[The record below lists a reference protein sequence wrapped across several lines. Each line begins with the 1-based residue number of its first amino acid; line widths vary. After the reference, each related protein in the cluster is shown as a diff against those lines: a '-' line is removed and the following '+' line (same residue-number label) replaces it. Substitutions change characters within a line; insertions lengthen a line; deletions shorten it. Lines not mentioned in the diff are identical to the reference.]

1 MRHILLVLFVIVLLI
16 LALSGCKSVYKCPT
30 YSYMYKDIRTGD
42 TLYGRDWVPYLPGD
56 TVVFYPE
63 GREIVILTTKVGNTI
78 LK

>member
-1 MRHILLVLFVIVLLI
+1 
-16 LALSGCKSVYKCPT
+16 
-30 YSYMYKDIRTGD
+30 MYKDIRTGD